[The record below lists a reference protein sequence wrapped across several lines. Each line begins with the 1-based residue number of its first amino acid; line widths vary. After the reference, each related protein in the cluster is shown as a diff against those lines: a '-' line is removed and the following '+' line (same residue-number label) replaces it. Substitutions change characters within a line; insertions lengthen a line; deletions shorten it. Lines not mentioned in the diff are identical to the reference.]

1 MEGWDGE
8 VGRRLRKKGIY
19 VYIQLIHLVIERK
32 LTRHCKPAMHA
43 QSHPTLCD
51 PMDCSPPGSCVRG
64 SLQARIL
71 EWVAIPFSEGS
82 F

>member
-32 LTRHCKPAMHA
+32 LT
-43 QSHPTLCD
+43 
-51 PMDCSPPGSCVRG
+51 
-64 SLQARIL
+64 
-71 EWVAIPFSEGS
+71 
-82 F
+82 